1 MSSVKVDK
9 KLNRLTITLTA
20 ATREELSESVA
31 DIKAA
36 ARELEPDSTCLTDFR
51 KTLDLL
57 PGNGDL
63 LEKAQRYLLKIGV
76 GKAVRVLNP
85 EQFNTPAYELLDG
98 LPAGYRYSYAT
109 SMAEGEQ
116 ILDNFRQ
123 ELIRGANNSR
133 NGKGLFKYMDRSG
146 WEQDAPAVDFD
157 STLKRLRKLRKKGRK
172 NAIIVD
178 TGFKQRA

>member
-20 ATREELSESVA
+20 TTREELSESVA

-76 GKAVRVLNP
+76 GKAVRVLHP
-85 EQFNTPAYELLDG
+85 EQFNTPSHELLDG
-98 LPAGYRYSYAT
+98 LPAGYRYAYAT
-109 SMAEGEQ
+109 SMAEGAQ

-133 NGKGLFKYMDRSG
+133 SGKGLFKYMDRSG
-146 WEQDAPAVDFD
+146 WEQGAPAVDFD